1 MSPPRDHRKTEGNIH
16 DTVSPPVPKRL
27 PPQGLTVDNGM
38 SRKSAVNLHTDQAR
52 MQIETDQYEELS
64 DYESATTS
72 PGLTRSITEKQD
84 AIKKSSK
91 KVLPFSQIP
100 GVIVHKNEI
109 KKVKDGLRRL
119 PMPPVPPRPSTLNQN
134 TSDYFSTSNSST
146 NSEDL
151 YDDIAVPVQ
160 ENSIA
165 TILPEGK
172 EVSSISCKSLALPNL
187 PIQNKNDRE
196 YKHRNIPPT
205 QKIKNPP
212 PSFYLE
218 SDFKKT
224 AIGRPDIS
232 NGKNEDFDNSS
243 DFDLTEFDPSDSEI
257 EDTYKGSD
265 ICEDDACEDTQKG
278 SDLSYESNDI
288 AAIHRPTS
296 SQTKTKPTVL
306 PKPRFKPEAVC
317 NTSKQDIEANYTLT
331 VTKVSKNEKDL
342 KPNLPQRKPL
352 EK

>member
-1 MSPPRDHRKTEGNIH
+1 MSPPRDHTET

-27 PPQGLTVDNGM
+27 PPQGLTVDKGI

-52 MQIETDQYEELS
+52 MQIETDQYEGLF
-64 DYESATTS
+64 DFDSATTS
-72 PGLTRSITEKQD
+72 KGLTSSITEQD
-84 AIKKSSK
+84 AINKSSK
-91 KVLPFSQIP
+91 KVIPFSQIP
-100 GVIVHKNEI
+100 RLIVHKNEI

-119 PMPPVPPRPSTLNQN
+119 PMPPVPPRPSTLNHN

-151 YDDIAVPVQ
+151 YDDIAAPVQ
-160 ENSIA
+160 ENSKA
-165 TILPEGK
+165 TVLPEGK
-172 EVSSISCKSLALPNL
+172 EVSSMSCKSLALPDL
-187 PIQNKNDRE
+187 PIQNKNNRE

-205 QKIKNPP
+205 IKNPSTP
-212 PSFYLE
+212 FYLE
-218 SDFKKT
+218 SDLEKT
-224 AIGRPDIS
+224 AIGRPDTSI
-232 NGKNEDFDNSS
+232 GENEDFDNSS
-243 DFDLTEFDPSDSEI
+243 DFDLTTVIDPSDSQI

-278 SDLSYESNDI
+278 SDFDLSYEYNDI
-288 AAIHRPTS
+288 AAIPRTTS
-296 SQTKTKPTVL
+296 LSSKTKPTVL
-306 PKPRFKPEAVC
+306 PKPKFKPEAIC